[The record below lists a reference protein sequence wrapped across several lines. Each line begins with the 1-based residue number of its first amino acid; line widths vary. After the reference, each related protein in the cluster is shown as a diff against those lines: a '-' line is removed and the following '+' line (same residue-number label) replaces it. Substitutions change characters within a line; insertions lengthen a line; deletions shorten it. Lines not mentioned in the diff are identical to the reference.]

1 MNRMMGLVAAT
12 LLVGAAAAGH
22 AAGLTANASGVLIP
36 FAPADGSS
44 YLEVWGV
51 GSTSR
56 YANPASDPGDLFHG
70 LIAPAEGASQL
81 LLSGHAFANA
91 NWSYDPSAAPIS
103 VTPSGNSARYA
114 MSSLTVNLPGVPG
127 IALSSADTQLQV
139 SRSSNH
145 HTQLVTFRHAL
156 PTVDGPLAGSTY
168 SFGIPGGGSTTGVDL
183 VELLG
188 PTAYFVSGFDLSAFT
203 TLPVRL
209 TAPTT
214 MRPVHLDVQ
223 FSRTNASAD
232 FGIAPPATLS
242 LADFDT
248 ATIHVAFDGLFSVGV
263 DPADFA
269 TNDAYVTARDWVQA
283 NVRQIN
289 YEAFA
294 SWQVGSLQTAPVPET
309 ATWMLLAAGLV
320 VVAKR
325 RRAA

>member
-1 MNRMMGLVAAT
+1 MNKMMGLVAAT

-22 AAGLTANASGVLIP
+22 AAGLTARASGVLIP

-44 YLEVWGV
+44 YMEVWGV
-51 GSTSR
+51 GSTTR
-56 YANPASDPGDLFHG
+56 YANPATDPGDLFHD

-81 LLSGHAFANA
+81 LLAGHAFANA
-91 NWSYDPSAAPIS
+91 NWSYDPAASPIS
-103 VTPSGNSARYA
+103 VTPSGNTARYA
-114 MSSLTVNLPGVPG
+114 MSPLIVDLPGLPG

-139 SRSSNH
+139 TRSSNH

-168 SFGIPGGGSTTGVDL
+168 SFGVPGGSITGVDL

-232 FGIAPPATLS
+232 FGIAPPETLS
-242 LADFDT
+242 LADFDS
-248 ATIHVAFDGLFSVGV
+248 ATIHVAFDGVFSVGV

-269 TNDAYVTARDWVQA
+269 TNDAYLTARDWVQA

-289 YEAFA
+289 YETFA
-294 SWQVGSLQTAPVPET
+294 SWQVGALQTTPVPET
-309 ATWMLLAAGLV
+309 ATWMLLAVGLA
-320 VVAKR
+320 VVARR